1 MPNLEFRC
9 IIRTTQLQSHNC
21 LKRFGLKG
29 SWKELHDESQSVH
42 HPVFMDTEGVSQ
54 QRFRTLLW
62 SLLIFRFAW
71 ALSSSQGSLGGFSS
85 PQQIN
90 RLGQQISQDFY
101 TLGWAYEFS
110 CFFSV
115 DITVICGRL
124 PYATL

>member
-1 MPNLEFRC
+1 MDHGKSYMMSLNQF
-9 IIRTTQLQSHNC
+9 ITQFLWT
-21 LKRFGLKG
+21 LG
-29 SWKELHDESQSVH
+29 
-42 HPVFMDTEGVSQ
+42 GVSQ

-115 DITVICGRL
+115 DTTVICGRL